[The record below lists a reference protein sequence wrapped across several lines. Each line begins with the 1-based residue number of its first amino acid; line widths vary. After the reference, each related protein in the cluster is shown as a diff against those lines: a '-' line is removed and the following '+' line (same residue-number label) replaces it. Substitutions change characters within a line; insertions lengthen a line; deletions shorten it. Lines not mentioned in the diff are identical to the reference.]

1 MFDFKAE
8 CYLKRSLEEY
18 QGLVVS
24 GIHWKL
30 SFKQLVTGYSLP
42 EGSPHEDW
50 MRDKMLQQTAQHRSV

>member
-42 EGSPHEDW
+42 EGSPHED
-50 MRDKMLQQTAQHRSV
+50 